1 MSEWKPTVNN
11 LLKRIKLNP
20 AIYGTELS
28 GILSVK
34 EKYIVN
40 YFENRLSKL
49 LDEDIFLDTKYAGCS
64 SCNGN
69 LDNVWLDKSF
79 GLTLEQCFEIIDYI
93 SMNIA
98 FTQYGRPFLNWT
110 SSIVILNY
118 IENGYVLCDGG
129 YKFVKDTV
137 SMPLHKYDIE
147 FSK

>member
-1 MSEWKPTVNN
+1 MSGWKPTANN
-11 LLKRIKLNP
+11 LLKRIKLNSV
-20 AIYGTELS
+20 IYGTELF
-28 GILSVK
+28 GILSVE

-40 YFENRLSKL
+40 HFENKLSKL
-49 LDEDIFLDTKYAGCS
+49 LDEDIFLDTKYAGCNF
-64 SCNGN
+64 CNGN

-93 SMNIA
+93 NMNIA
-98 FTQYGRPFLNWT
+98 FTRYGRPFLSWT

-129 YKFVKDTV
+129 YKLVKDTV
-137 SMPLHKYDIE
+137 GMPLHKYDIE

>member
-1 MSEWKPTVNN
+1 M
-11 LLKRIKLNP
+11 
-20 AIYGTELS
+20 S
-28 GILSVK
+28 GILSVE

-40 YFENRLSKL
+40 HFENKLSKL

-64 SCNGN
+64 FCNGN

-93 SMNIA
+93 NMNIA
-98 FTQYGRPFLNWT
+98 FTRYGRPFLSWT

-129 YKFVKDTV
+129 YKLVKDTV